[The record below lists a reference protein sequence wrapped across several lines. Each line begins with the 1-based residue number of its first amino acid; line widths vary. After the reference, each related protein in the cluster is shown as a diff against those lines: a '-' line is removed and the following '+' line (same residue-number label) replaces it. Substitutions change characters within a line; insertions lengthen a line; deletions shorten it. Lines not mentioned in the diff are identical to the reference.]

1 MKLRLAPNPRN
12 YLSFFSYLASLCS
25 SLVCLPDICL
35 QIIILGNFTI
45 LVHVSFWL
53 IWNRTRK
60 HSYGS
65 PRFCLINEYFGS

>member
-25 SLVCLPDICL
+25 SLVRLPDICL

-45 LVHVSFWL
+45 LVHVSFGL
-53 IWNRTRK
+53 
-60 HSYGS
+60 
-65 PRFCLINEYFGS
+65 FGIELESTPMDHQDFV